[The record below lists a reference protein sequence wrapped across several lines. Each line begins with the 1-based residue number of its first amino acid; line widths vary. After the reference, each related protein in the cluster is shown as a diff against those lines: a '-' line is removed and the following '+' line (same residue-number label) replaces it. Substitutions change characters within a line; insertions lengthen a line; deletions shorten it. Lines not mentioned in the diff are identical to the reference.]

1 LDTKPERINL
11 TRSQEYFRSVISR
24 FIELLSPSAKS
35 FPAYIRATLFAL
47 SRMITAEGNPR
58 HHALVSSILFSLLH
72 NPLLL
77 VTPDTPFED
86 ITTLSPVE
94 AIQIIQTFLT
104 NTDPAPTLVSTI
116 LSPIAT
122 SLYALLSTL
131 QRVKT
136 ADPTLR
142 ESVRGLLFSWG
153 RVVSAEE
160 AIAILWACVDGQGGD
175 WTVDL
180 AGNVSRV
187 EKCVCPLLFNPEFL
201 FGIKAG

>member
-1 LDTKPERINL
+1 
-11 TRSQEYFRSVISR
+11 
-24 FIELLSPSAKS
+24 
-35 FPAYIRATLFAL
+35 
-47 SRMITAEGNPR
+47 MITAEGNPR

-72 NPLLL
+72 NPVLLI
-77 VTPDTPFED
+77 TPETPFEEV
-86 ITTLSPVE
+86 TTLSPVE
-94 AIQIIQTFLT
+94 AIQITQTFLT

-136 ADPTLR
+136 ADPALR

-153 RVVSAEE
+153 RVVPAEE
-160 AIAILWACVDGQGGD
+160 AVAILWACVDGQGGD

-180 AGNVSRV
+180 AGSVSRV
-187 EKCVCPLLFNPEFL
+187 EKCVCPLRFNPGSL
-201 FGIKAG
+201 FGIKAGERFIIGVVHAR

>member
-1 LDTKPERINL
+1 
-11 TRSQEYFRSVISR
+11 
-24 FIELLSPSAKS
+24 
-35 FPAYIRATLFAL
+35 
-47 SRMITAEGNPR
+47 MITAEGNPR

-72 NPLLL
+72 NPVLLIM
-77 VTPDTPFED
+77 PEIPFEEV
-86 ITTLSPVE
+86 TMLSPVE

-131 QRVKT
+131 QRMKT

-153 RVVSAEE
+153 RVVPAEE

-175 WTVDL
+175 WTFDP
-180 AGNVSRV
+180 AGNVRRV
-187 EKCVCPLLFNPEFL
+187 EKCVCPFFFDPGFL
-201 FGIKAG
+201 FEIKAGERFINGFVHPG